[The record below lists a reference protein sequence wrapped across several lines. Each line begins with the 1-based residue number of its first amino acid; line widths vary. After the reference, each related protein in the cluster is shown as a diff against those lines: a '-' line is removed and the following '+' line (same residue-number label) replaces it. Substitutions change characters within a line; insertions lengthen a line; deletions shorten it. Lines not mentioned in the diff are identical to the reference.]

1 MRNTIIAA
9 NWKMNM
15 SNAAAVDLVSRV
27 RAEIE
32 VVNEIDVVLCPPYT
46 ALPAVN
52 DLLRGSPISLG
63 AQDVHPEAAGA
74 FTGEVSVEMLVGLCS
89 YVIVGH
95 SERRTLFRETD
106 DLIGRKV
113 KAVKEGGLRPILCVG
128 ERLGEREEG
137 IAEAVVERQVDLGL
151 ARIGRAGGVVVAYE
165 PVWAIGTGRAA
176 TPEDAQSMMAHVRS
190 VVARR
195 FGDSAST
202 ATPIIYG
209 GSVNADNVI
218 GFIRSPDVD
227 GALVGGASLDAGSF
241 VPLVTNA
248 AAALA

>member
-1 MRNTIIAA
+1 MTFSAA
-9 NWKMNM
+9 RQSLSGPKT
-15 SNAAAVDLVSRV
+15 SIRKP
-27 RAEIE
+27 RA
-32 VVNEIDVVLCPPYT
+32 
-46 ALPAVN
+46 
-52 DLLRGSPISLG
+52 
-63 AQDVHPEAAGA
+63 A

-202 ATPIIYG
+202 ATPI
-209 GSVNADNVI
+209 S
-218 GFIRSPDVD
+218 
-227 GALVGGASLDAGSF
+227 
-241 VPLVTNA
+241 TA
-248 AAALA
+248 AASMPTTLLASSARPTWTELS